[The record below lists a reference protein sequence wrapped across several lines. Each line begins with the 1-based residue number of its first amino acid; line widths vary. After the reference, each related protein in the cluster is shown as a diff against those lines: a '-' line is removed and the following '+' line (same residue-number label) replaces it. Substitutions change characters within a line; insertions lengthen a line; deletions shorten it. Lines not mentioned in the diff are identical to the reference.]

1 MQFQFNNTL
10 VTIQRPTNIDFNL
23 HNASHFLQ
31 EVYTYL
37 YELLNENN
45 GLFQINYDELDT
57 NLLQRLI
64 DENNP
69 RIVLT
74 KMNGKKVSTTEWQ
87 NNPIQKAF
95 VLFFSQFPDFN
106 LLLTNLHTDP
116 AINIK
121 NAETLFGENVSSQ
134 NFLNIKKQVDEINN
148 LKWTREKNLSE
159 RQAGVSILGNI
170 SETLLETAMESLI
183 DNTNFFRSQNH
194 DVQSYGDFVLM
205 CLPNNLWISVKSN
218 FARERLLASGYTTDI
233 IGVGYFTDYNEFTSQ
248 TKVRNFIKV
257 GFLAMYIPDIPITET
272 QITNNVSTYQ
282 ESINY
287 YNENN
292 RELPRNINGQL
303 FLRPLSQLYND
314 LNTLLQI
321 DDIKRRTTVRY

>member
-10 VTIQRPTNIDFNL
+10 VTIQEPTNIDFNL
-23 HNASHFLQ
+23 HNATHFLQ

-37 YELLNENN
+37 YGLLNEDN

-57 NLLQRLI
+57 NLIQRLI

-74 KMNGKKVSTTEWQ
+74 KINGKKVSTTEWQ

-106 LLLTNLHTDP
+106 LLLKNLHTDP
-116 AINIK
+116 SINIK
-121 NAETLFGENVSSQ
+121 NAETLFGEAVSSQ

-148 LKWTREKNLSE
+148 LKWTREKSLPE

-248 TKVRNFIKV
+248 IKVRNFIKV
-257 GFLAMYIPDIPITET
+257 GFLAMYIPNIPITES
-272 QITNNVSTYQ
+272 QITNDVSTYQ
-282 ESINY
+282 EAVNY
-287 YNENN
+287 YNDNN
-292 RELPRNINGQL
+292 RELPLNINGKP
-303 FLRPLSQLYND
+303 FLRPLSDLYHD